1 MVRKNKA
8 YNCYKKYILECAHT
22 KYPNIRRRKYSL
34 EYYLDKFI
42 LLLSDVVI
50 WQSLSNTN
58 NVDDNSK
65 YHWKTI
71 YNEFNKWSKDCIFK
85 NAFIKFMN
93 ENYFKMSKVRKNKK
107 INLFID
113 VTKISNIS
121 GRENIGINVEYKKK
135 NVTALSAICDDNK
148 IPIGI
153 APMDTNL
160 SKTKTGKHTIK
171 HDVNGVQKTLDTI
184 PFKLK
189 EYVSVKL
196 IGDKGY
202 VTNKE
207 FKIFGKKIKMIYPKR
222 KNQKKKNTKK
232 ERKVLSKRHKIENF
246 FANLKKYNRIVLR
259 RDHKIDNYM
268 SFTYMG
274 MMDHVTKTLLKIEE
288 K

>member
-1 MVRKNKA
+1 MVRKDKA
-8 YNCYKKYILECAHT
+8 YNRYKKYVLDYAHA

-34 EYYLDKFI
+34 EYYFDKI
-42 LLLSDVVI
+42 TLLLSDVVT
-50 WQSLSNTN
+50 WESLSNTN
-58 NVDDNSK
+58 KIDYDSK

-71 YNEFNKWSKDCIFK
+71 YNEFNKWTKDGIFRD
-85 NAFIKFMN
+85 AFVKFIN
-93 ENYFKMSKVRKNKK
+93 ENYFKMSRVRKNKK

-113 VTKISNIS
+113 VTKIYNIS

-153 APMDTNL
+153 TPMDTNL

-171 HDVNGVQKTLDTI
+171 HDVKGVQKTLNTI
-184 PFKLK
+184 PFELK

-202 VTNKE
+202 VTNEE
-207 FKIFGKKIKMIYPKR
+207 FRVFGKKVKIIYPKR

-232 ERKVLSKRHKIENF
+232 EKKVLSKRHKVENF
-246 FANLKKYNRIVLR
+246 FASLKKYNRIVLR

-274 MMDHVTKTLLKIEE
+274 MMDCMTKTLLKMEE